1 VNSMRENSISMS
13 KPDINEDDVNRVV
26 SALRSGQLSIGPF
39 VEEFEKLAREYI
51 GTRYAVAVANGTS
64 GLHLCMRL
72 AGVKEGAEV
81 ITSPFSFVASA
92 NCILYERGIP
102 VFVDIDEKT
111 LNIDPA
117 AVDAAITNRTVGILP
132 IHAFGRPAAMDSLC
146 QTADRHSLVL
156 IEDACEALGA
166 MYRNRKVG
174 TFGRASVFAFYP
186 NKQITTGEG
195 GIIATNDS
203 RWDASLRALRNHG
216 RGAMNGWLSHAQIGF
231 NYRLNELSS
240 ALGVSQLSRIDDL
253 LERRAAVAAKYSE
266 RLSTAP
272 GIQVLT
278 PVEGMTR
285 MSWFVYV
292 VRLDAS
298 LDRDDVASRLAE
310 KGISTRNYFPPIHLQ
325 PYFREQFGFRTGQFP
340 VTERVSAST
349 LALPFH
355 TNLSEREIEQVCT
368 ALSASIDETVE
379 ARRGHPSR

>member
-39 VEEFEKLAREYI
+39 VEEFEELARQYI

-72 AGVKEGAEV
+72 AGVREGAEV

-92 NCILYERGIP
+92 NCILYERGTP
-102 VFVDIDEKT
+102 VFVDIDEET

-117 AVDAAITNRTVGILP
+117 AVGAAITSRTVGILP
-132 IHAFGRPAAMDSLC
+132 IHVFGRPAAMDGLC

-186 NKQITTGEG
+186 NKQMTTGEG

-203 RWDASLRALRNHG
+203 RWDANLRALRNHG
-216 RGAMNGWLSHAQIGF
+216 RGTMNGWLSHAQIGF

-272 GIQVLT
+272 GIQALT

-298 LDRDDVASRLAE
+298 LNRDDVALRLAE

-355 TNLSEREIEQVCT
+355 TNLSEGEIEQVCT

-379 ARRGHPSR
+379 ARRGHLTR

>member
-1 VNSMRENSISMS
+1 MNTMRENSVSMS
-13 KPDINEDDVNRVV
+13 KPDINEDDVNLVI

-39 VEEFEKLAREYI
+39 VDKFEELAREYI
-51 GTRYAVAVANGTS
+51 GTRHAVAVANGTS

-72 AGVKEGAEV
+72 AEVREGTEV

-92 NCILYERGIP
+92 NCILYERGTP
-102 VFVDIDEKT
+102 VFVDIDEET
-111 LNIDPA
+111 FNIDPA
-117 AVDAAITNRTVGILP
+117 AVGAAITNRTVGILP
-132 IHAFGRPAAMDSLC
+132 IHVFGRPAAMDSLC

-186 NKQITTGEG
+186 NKQMTTGEG
-195 GIIATNDS
+195 AIITTNDS
-203 RWDASLRALRNHG
+203 TWDASLRSLRNHG
-216 RGAMNGWLSHAQIGF
+216 RGTMNDWLSHDQIGF

-266 RLSTAP
+266 RLSTVP
-272 GIQVLT
+272 GIQALM
-278 PVEGMTR
+278 PVEGTTR
-285 MSWFVYV
+285 VSWFVYV
-292 VRLDAS
+292 VRFDAS
-298 LDRDDVASRLAE
+298 LNRDDIASRLAE

-325 PYFREQFGFRTGQFP
+325 PYFREQFGFRAGQFP
-340 VTERVSAST
+340 VTERVSVST

-368 ALSASIDETVE
+368 ALSESIDETVE
-379 ARRGHPSR
+379 ARR

>member
-1 VNSMRENSISMS
+1 MNTMRENSVSMS
-13 KPDINEDDVNRVV
+13 KPDINEDDVNLVV

-39 VEEFEKLAREYI
+39 VDKFEQLAREYV
-51 GTRYAVAVANGTS
+51 GTRHAVAVANGTS

-72 AGVKEGAEV
+72 AGVREGTEV

-92 NCILYERGIP
+92 NCILYERGTP
-102 VFVDIDEKT
+102 VFVDIDEET

-117 AVDAAITNRTVGILP
+117 AVGAAITNRTVGILP
-132 IHAFGRPAAMDSLC
+132 IHVFGRPAAMDSLC

-186 NKQITTGEG
+186 NKQMTTGEG
-195 GIIATNDS
+195 AIVATNDPK
-203 RWDASLRALRNHG
+203 WDASLRSLRNHG
-216 RGAMNGWLSHAQIGF
+216 RKTMNDGLSHDQIGF

-266 RLSTAP
+266 RMSIIP
-272 GIQVLT
+272 GVQGLV
-278 PVEGMTR
+278 PVEGTTR

-292 VRLDAS
+292 VRFDAS
-298 LDRDDVASRLAE
+298 LNRDDVASRLAE

-325 PYFREQFGFRTGQFP
+325 PYFGEQFGFRAGQFP
-340 VTERVSAST
+340 VTERVSVST

-355 TNLSEREIEQVCT
+355 TNLSDREIEQVCT

-379 ARRGHPSR
+379 ARR

>member
-1 VNSMRENSISMS
+1 MNTMCENSISMS
-13 KPDINEDDVNRVV
+13 KPDINEDDVNLVV
-26 SALRSGQLSIGPF
+26 SALRSGRLSIGPF
-39 VEEFEKLAREYI
+39 VDRFEELAREYI
-51 GTRYAVAVANGTS
+51 GTRHAVAVTNGTS

-72 AGVKEGAEV
+72 AGVGEGTEV

-92 NCILYERGIP
+92 NCILYERGTP
-102 VFVDIDEKT
+102 VFVDIDEET

-117 AVDAAITNRTVGILP
+117 AVGAAVTNRTVGILP
-132 IHAFGRPAAMDSLC
+132 IHVFGRPAAMDSLC

-186 NKQITTGEG
+186 NKQMTTGEG
-195 GIIATNDS
+195 AIIATNDS
-203 RWDASLRALRNHG
+203 TWDASLRSLRNHG
-216 RGAMNGWLSHAQIGF
+216 RGTKNDWLSHDRIGF

-266 RLSTAP
+266 RLSSVP
-272 GIQVLT
+272 GIQVLM
-278 PVEGMTR
+278 PVEGTTR

-292 VRLDAS
+292 VRFDAS
-298 LDRDDVASRLAE
+298 LNRDDIASRLAG
-310 KGISTRNYFPPIHLQ
+310 KGIPTRNYFPPIHLQ
-325 PYFREQFGFRTGQFP
+325 PYFREQFGFRAGQFP
-340 VTERVSAST
+340 VTERVSASM

-379 ARRGHPSR
+379 ARR

>member
-1 VNSMRENSISMS
+1 MRENSISMS

-39 VEEFEKLAREYI
+39 VEEFEELARQYI

-72 AGVKEGAEV
+72 AGVREGAEV

-92 NCILYERGIP
+92 NCILYERGTP
-102 VFVDIDEKT
+102 VFVDIDEET

-117 AVDAAITNRTVGILP
+117 AVGAAITSRTVGILP
-132 IHAFGRPAAMDSLC
+132 IHVFGRPAAMDGLC

-186 NKQITTGEG
+186 NKQMTTGEG

-203 RWDASLRALRNHG
+203 RWDANLRALRNHG
-216 RGAMNGWLSHAQIGF
+216 RGTMNGWLSHAQIGF

-272 GIQVLT
+272 GIQALT

-298 LDRDDVASRLAE
+298 LNRDDVALRLAE

-355 TNLSEREIEQVCT
+355 TNLSEGEIEQVCT

-379 ARRGHPSR
+379 ARRGHLTR

>member
-1 VNSMRENSISMS
+1 MS

-39 VEEFEKLAREYI
+39 VEEFEELARQYI

-72 AGVKEGAEV
+72 AGVREGAEV

-92 NCILYERGIP
+92 NCILYERGTP
-102 VFVDIDEKT
+102 VFVDIDEET

-117 AVDAAITNRTVGILP
+117 AVGAAITSRTVGILP
-132 IHAFGRPAAMDSLC
+132 IHVFGRPAAMDGLC

-186 NKQITTGEG
+186 NKQMTTGEG

-203 RWDASLRALRNHG
+203 RWDANLRALRNHG
-216 RGAMNGWLSHAQIGF
+216 RGTMNGWLSHAQIGF

-272 GIQVLT
+272 GIQALT

-298 LDRDDVASRLAE
+298 LNRDDVALRLAE

-355 TNLSEREIEQVCT
+355 TNLSEGEIEQVCT

-379 ARRGHPSR
+379 ARRGHLTR

>member
-1 VNSMRENSISMS
+1 
-13 KPDINEDDVNRVV
+13 
-26 SALRSGQLSIGPF
+26 
-39 VEEFEKLAREYI
+39 
-51 GTRYAVAVANGTS
+51 
-64 GLHLCMRL
+64 MRL
-72 AGVKEGAEV
+72 AGVREGAEV

-92 NCILYERGIP
+92 NCILYERGTP
-102 VFVDIDEKT
+102 VFVDIDEET

-117 AVDAAITNRTVGILP
+117 AVEAAITSRTVGILP
-132 IHAFGRPAAMDSLC
+132 IHVFGRPAAMDGLC

-186 NKQITTGEG
+186 NKQMTTGEG
-195 GIIATNDS
+195 GIVATNDS

-253 LERRAAVAAKYSE
+253 LERRAAVATKYSE

-278 PVEGMTR
+278 PIEGMTR

-298 LDRDDVASRLAE
+298 LNRDDVASRLAE

-355 TNLSEREIEQVCT
+355 TNLSEGEIEQVCT

-379 ARRGHPSR
+379 ARRGHLTR

>member
-1 VNSMRENSISMS
+1 MNSMRENSISMS

-39 VEEFEKLAREYI
+39 VEEFEELAREYV
-51 GTRYAVAVANGTS
+51 GTRHAVAVANGTS

-72 AGVKEGAEV
+72 AGVREGAEV

-92 NCILYERGIP
+92 NCILYERGTP
-102 VFVDIDEKT
+102 VFVDIDEET

-117 AVDAAITNRTVGILP
+117 AVGAAITDRTVGILP
-132 IHAFGRPAAMDSLC
+132 IHVFGRPAAMDSLC

-186 NKQITTGEG
+186 NKQMTTGEG
-195 GIIATNDS
+195 AIIATNDS

-216 RGAMNGWLSHAQIGF
+216 RRAMNGRLSHAQIGF

-253 LERRAAVAAKYSE
+253 LERRAAVAARYSE

-298 LDRDDVASRLAE
+298 LNRDDIASRLAE

-325 PYFREQFGFRTGQFP
+325 PYFREQFGFRAGQFP

-368 ALSASIDETVE
+368 ALSASINETVE

>member
-1 VNSMRENSISMS
+1 MNSMRENSISMS
-13 KPDINEDDVNRVV
+13 KPDINEDDVNFVV

-39 VEEFEKLAREYI
+39 VEEFEELAREYI

-72 AGVKEGAEV
+72 AGVREGAEV

-92 NCILYERGIP
+92 NCVLYERGTP
-102 VFVDIDEKT
+102 VFVDIDEET

-117 AVDAAITNRTVGILP
+117 AVGAAITSRTVGILP
-132 IHAFGRPAAMDSLC
+132 IHVFGRPAAMDSLC

-186 NKQITTGEG
+186 NKQMTTGEG

-216 RGAMNGWLSHAQIGF
+216 REAMNGWLSHAQIGF

-240 ALGVSQLSRIDDL
+240 ALGVSQLSRIDEL

-292 VRLDAS
+292 VKLDAS
-298 LDRDDVASRLAE
+298 LNRDDVASRLAE
-310 KGISTRNYFPPIHLQ
+310 KDISTRNYFPPIHLQ

>member
-1 VNSMRENSISMS
+1 MNTMRENSISMS
-13 KPDINEDDVNRVV
+13 KPDINEDDVNFVI

-39 VEEFEKLAREYI
+39 VDKFEELAREYI
-51 GTRYAVAVANGTS
+51 GTRHAVAVANGTS

-72 AGVKEGAEV
+72 AEVREGTEV

-92 NCILYERGIP
+92 NCILYERGTP
-102 VFVDIDEKT
+102 VFVDIDEET
-111 LNIDPA
+111 FNIDPA
-117 AVDAAITNRTVGILP
+117 AVGAAITNRTVGILP
-132 IHAFGRPAAMDSLC
+132 IHVFGRPAAMDSLC

-186 NKQITTGEG
+186 NKQMTTGEG
-195 GIIATNDS
+195 AIITTNDS
-203 RWDASLRALRNHG
+203 TWDASLRSLRNHG
-216 RGAMNGWLSHAQIGF
+216 RGTMNDWLSHDQIGF

-253 LERRAAVAAKYSE
+253 LDRRAAVAAKYSE
-266 RLSTAP
+266 RLSSVP
-272 GIQVLT
+272 GIQALM
-278 PVEGMTR
+278 PVEGTTR
-285 MSWFVYV
+285 VSWFVYV
-292 VRLDAS
+292 VRFDAS
-298 LDRDDVASRLAE
+298 LNRDDIASRLAE

-325 PYFREQFGFRTGQFP
+325 PYFREQFGFRAGQFP

-368 ALSASIDETVE
+368 ALSESIDETVE
-379 ARRGHPSR
+379 ARR